1 LQELSEHR
9 QSKESASSKIKSK
22 LIYTPHAK
30 SKPEVKP
37 KKSAVEPKKSAV
49 VTKPVQEKVV
59 VEKPQTDE
67 TKTVDGIFSP
77 YYSDLRLSAVVDK
90 LNKLFATPVEERSPH
105 LIHEKLS
112 NGNVFAGR
120 VTFIADDG
128 TKIAASRVK
137 SAKYVDFVYYSIRI
151 NKDGQETVFNLDP
164 EMGKILKSENGK
176 PVIDSR
182 GMVKYISKVDYR
194 RQNPVAY
201 DLPEYLNQLFEVRD
215 NQKRKFIKNVSSK
228 SLKQKM
234 IEKLEKQFIENP
246 PRESLEL

>member
-1 LQELSEHR
+1 
-9 QSKESASSKIKSK
+9 
-22 LIYTPHAK
+22 
-30 SKPEVKP
+30 
-37 KKSAVEPKKSAV
+37 
-49 VTKPVQEKVV
+49 
-59 VEKPQTDE
+59 
-67 TKTVDGIFSP
+67 
-77 YYSDLRLSAVVDK
+77 
-90 LNKLFATPVEERSPH
+90 
-105 LIHEKLS
+105 
-112 NGNVFAGR
+112 
-120 VTFIADDG
+120 
-128 TKIAASRVK
+128 
-137 SAKYVDFVYYSIRI
+137 
-151 NKDGQETVFNLDP
+151 
-164 EMGKILKSENGK
+164 MGKILKSENGK